1 MFYFYVHSRFARLTL
16 YLSRRRSFVLLFV
29 LLVSAQTTSLQPKT
43 RKRFWLDSLYTS
55 RAQTSEERERERVR
69 LSDITC
75 GQPSATRYGYID
87 SRWKWIESLLYYDE
101 FNERKKKMTRE
112 HKMKKRGKIKIER
125 NAESVERRT
134 RKRMMMMIYA
144 AVNQLYQCSKRK
156 SS

>member
-101 FNERKKKMTRE
+101 FNERKKNDKGTQNEETR
-112 HKMKKRGKIKIER
+112 KNKNRKKRRVSWET
-125 NAESVERRT
+125 NAKEDDDDDIRG
-134 RKRMMMMIYA
+134 
-144 AVNQLYQCSKRK
+144 CK
-156 SS
+156 SA